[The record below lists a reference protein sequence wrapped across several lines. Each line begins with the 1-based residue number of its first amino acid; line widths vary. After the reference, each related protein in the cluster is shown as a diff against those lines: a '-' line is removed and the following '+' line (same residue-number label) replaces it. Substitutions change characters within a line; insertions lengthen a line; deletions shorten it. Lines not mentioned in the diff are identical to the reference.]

1 MAVPVSCLCRFLK
14 EFLVRHL
21 PKLSAPFHYLFV
33 RASDTRNPLMGLA
46 LLDVAD
52 VIPPYPDCLRED
64 HRRRVYRYS
73 NARNSL
79 PGNPETGVRY
89 SWTS

>member
-46 LLDVAD
+46 LLDVAH
-52 VIPPYPDCLRED
+52 VIPISRLSSGRSPATSVQVLKCEE
-64 HRRRVYRYS
+64 
-73 NARNSL
+73 L
-79 PGNPETGVRY
+79 PTRQ
-89 SWTS
+89 T